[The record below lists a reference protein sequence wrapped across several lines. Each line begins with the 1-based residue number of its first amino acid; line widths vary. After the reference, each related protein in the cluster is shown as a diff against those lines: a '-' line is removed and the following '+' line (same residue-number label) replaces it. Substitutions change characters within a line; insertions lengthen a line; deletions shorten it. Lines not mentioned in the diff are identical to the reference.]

1 MALYQLL
8 EKVTL
13 VRRSGNINIDLIFPG
28 CLKTAL
34 KAQFLFSCPAEQV
47 VFKGNENYYPH
58 VMDRGGNKYGMGSH
72 SEFVTTFVCPAA
84 LPALAFLSLVPL
96 YLSFQFHKKY
106 LQWKKIVFTKSKYF

>member
-34 KAQFLFSCPAEQV
+34 KAQPLFPSPAGKA

-58 VMDRGGNKYGMGSH
+58 VTDRGGNKYGMGSY
-72 SEFVTTFVCPAA
+72 SEFVATLIRPAA
-84 LPALAFLSLVPL
+84 GLG
-96 YLSFQFHKKY
+96 
-106 LQWKKIVFTKSKYF
+106 